1 MLWEGGGQLNIFI
14 KYRNIYFLFVNNGCN
29 RCFLFLFCVD
39 FVAVLTRLRLF
50 QVVHIGHPGSIVPDK
65 RLSSLHGR
73 TDAQINESINFMSST
88 KPPLKL
94 KINHIL
100 TKLLGAWI

>member
-1 MLWEGGGQLNIFI
+1 MIDAVGRRGHLNIFI

-29 RCFLFLFCVD
+29 RCFFFLFCVD

-65 RLSSLHGR
+65 RQLSSLHGR
-73 TDAQINESINFMSST
+73 TDAHENENVT
-88 KPPLKL
+88 
-94 KINHIL
+94 
-100 TKLLGAWI
+100 